1 MVAAHGANG
10 HAVCQICGRHRRE
23 VPLLPAGLIR
33 PRLVERI
40 AKAVSTWAPTSF
52 ICIDDLNRFRADEVR
67 SVIEDGI
74 GEITTLEQSVVDRLA
89 DHRILST
96 NIDDEL
102 DETQTFGEK
111 LADRVA
117 SFGGSWQFLIL
128 FAATMVLWMGTN
140 TWILATG
147 AFDPFPYILLNL
159 VLSCLAAVQAPVIM
173 MSQNR
178 QETRD
183 RRRSQNDYLVNLK
196 AELEI
201 RLLHEKVDHLLHHQW
216 ERLMEIQEIQV
227 ELMNQLAQHDVSRGR
242 MRGQFRAED

>member
-10 HAVCQICGRHRRE
+10 HAVCQICGRPRRE
-23 VPLLPAGLIR
+23 VPLVPASLVR
-33 PRLVERI
+33 PRLIERI
-40 AKAVSTWAPTSF
+40 AKAVPTWAPNSF
-52 ICIDDLNRFRADEVR
+52 ICIDDLNHFRADEVR
-67 SVIEDGI
+67 SVIEEGL
-74 GEITTLEQSVVDRLA
+74 GEVTSLEQSVVDRMA
-89 DHRILST
+89 DHTILAT
-96 NIDDEL
+96 NVDDEL
-102 DETQTFGEK
+102 DEVQTFGEK

-117 SFGGSWQFLIL
+117 SFGGSWLFLIL
-128 FAATMVLWMGTN
+128 FAATMVAWMGIN
-140 TWILATG
+140 TWILVTR

-178 QETRD
+178 QEARD

-227 ELMNQLAQHDVSRGR
+227 ELMNQLAQPDVPRWR
-242 MRGQFRAED
+242 MRGQSRIED